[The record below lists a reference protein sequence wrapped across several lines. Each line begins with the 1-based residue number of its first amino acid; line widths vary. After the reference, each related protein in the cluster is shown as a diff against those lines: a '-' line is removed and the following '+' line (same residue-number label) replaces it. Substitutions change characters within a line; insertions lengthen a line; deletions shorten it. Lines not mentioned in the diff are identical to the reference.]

1 MLKNLSFQSYMITT
15 KSLVVITEKSA
26 LINHV
31 GVFIALV
38 AKIIMIFFILSD
50 LISYVPYGLG
60 IASS

>member
-1 MLKNLSFQSYMITT
+1 MITT

-38 AKIIMIFFILSD
+38 AKIIMIFA
-50 LISYVPYGLG
+50 PLG
-60 IASS
+60 SNLDSESKLGSEESQSGI